1 MNPILVNLLTFIFS
15 PSLVMQ
21 FTLFILTQR
30 NWNKFI
36 HMVGAGKA
44 KDKRNDVIVELVFK
58 ESPLL
63 LTKASG

>member
-1 MNPILVNLLTFIFS
+1 
-15 PSLVMQ
+15 
-21 FTLFILTQR
+21 
-30 NWNKFI
+30 
-36 HMVGAGKA
+36 MVGAGKA